1 MHYHNAVDEA
11 KMSESEEM
19 YLNTIARLDE
29 DGDGGRIPLSALAQ
43 ALGVQPVS
51 VNQMVRKL
59 ADAGLVDYAPY
70 KGVRLTAAGET
81 VAAKVLRARR
91 LWQVFLTE
99 RLQLSPGDA
108 NTLACRFEHVTPD
121 HVVDRLD
128 GYLDEPALSPF
139 GKPIPRHADGADAGY
154 DAPGCAPLAS
164 ALIGET
170 ADVVRIDADEPARG
184 FLRAHGLQAG
194 ARVRVIAIGDDGSLL
209 LVVTPAGG
217 MVQIESDLAQVITV
231 IATKA

>member
-1 MHYHNAVDEA
+1 
-11 KMSESEEM
+11 MSESEEM

-59 ADAGLVDYAPY
+59 GEAGLVDYAPY
-70 KGVRLTAAGET
+70 KGVQLTADGET
-81 VAAKVLRARR
+81 VAARVLRARR

-99 RLQLSPGDA
+99 HLQLSPGDA
-108 NTLACRFEHVTPD
+108 NTLACRLEHVTPA

-128 GYLDEPALSPF
+128 GYLDEPAVSPF
-139 GKPIPRHADGADAGY
+139 GKPIPRHTNRADAGY
-154 DAPGCAPLAS
+154 AAPGCAPLTS
-164 ALIGET
+164 VLIGES
-170 ADVVRIDADEPARG
+170 ADVTRIDADAPALS

-194 ARVRVIAIGDDGSLL
+194 VRVRVAAIGDDGSLL
-209 LVVTPAGG
+209 LAVAEGSNGDIAPTGG
-217 MVQIESDLAQVITV
+217 LVQIESGLARVITV
-231 IATKA
+231 TGAKE